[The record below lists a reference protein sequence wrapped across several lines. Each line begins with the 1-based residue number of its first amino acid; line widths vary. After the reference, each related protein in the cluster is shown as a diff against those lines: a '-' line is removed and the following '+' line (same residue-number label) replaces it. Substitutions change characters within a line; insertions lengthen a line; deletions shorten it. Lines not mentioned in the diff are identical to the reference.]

1 MRDEALESEGCR
13 MFAQSMVEYGALA
26 SARTTLLT
34 LAYGFR
40 DWLAQIS
47 PATWAVV
54 GGLVIAVVLMRGRR
68 RR

>member
-1 MRDEALESEGCR
+1 

-26 SARTTLLT
+26 SAKTTLQT

-40 DWLAQIS
+40 DWLVQVS
-47 PATWAVV
+47 PTTWAIV
-54 GGLVIAVVLMRGRR
+54 GGAVIVVVLLRGRR